1 MTYGTSLAAQKWL
14 YYMQESD
21 LAKDS
26 SGKKIQI
33 QHKYFRGEHQ
43 VRRARG
49 SNTWSVDGYF
59 EKNGVSYFLEF
70 HGESI

>member
-43 VRRARG
+43 VQRARG